1 MKSMLFKGFHAIP
14 VVFLALALTLFQG
27 CISLPNL
34 VHYLTQPSPP
44 ALTTPANEGIVHTL
58 STKLEWKSSSG
69 ANSYGLQVS
78 TNPDFTNIVDEHIGI
93 DDTYQL
99 VSGLKANTAYYWR
112 VNASNVVDTS
122 VWSKAWRFTTS
133 VLQLDKIAFSSNRT
147 GSWDIYVMNSDGANQ
162 TKITDNITGAFNTS
176 IDDIS
181 ISWSP
186 DGTKIAFDSRDRGKF
201 DVYTADS
208 DGKNV
213 SIFTTDPSHDCY
225 PAWSPDGSQIAFA
238 TNRDDSFEIY
248 VKNSDGSGK
257 QRITRNTAA
266 DLFPSWSPDGIKIA
280 FTSNRDSNDEIY
292 VMNSDGSNQTR
303 LTDNVTADLYPS
315 WSPDGT
321 KISFTSDRDGND
333 EIYVMN
339 SDGSNQTRL
348 TDNPAQDDMP
358 KWSPDGTKIVFTSN
372 RDGNFQIYVMDAD
385 GSNQTRITNNSAD
398 DRWPAWR

>member
-1 MKSMLFKGFHAIP
+1 MFLKNFTAILA
-14 VVFLALALTLFQG
+14 VFLGLALALLVG
-27 CISLPNL
+27 CTGLPDL
-34 VHYLTQPSPP
+34 AHYLTQTSPP
-44 ALTTPANEGIVHTL
+44 ALTTPANDGIVHTL
-58 STKLEWKSSSG
+58 STKLEWKPSSR

-93 DDTYQL
+93 DDTCQL
-99 VSGLKANTAYYWR
+99 VSGLKDNTIYYWR
-112 VNASNVVDTS
+112 VNASNIVYTS
-122 VWSKAWRFTTS
+122 VWSQSWRFTTS
-133 VLQLDKIAFSSNRT
+133 VLQLDKIAFSSNRS
-147 GSWDIYVMNSDGANQ
+147 GSWDIYVMDSDGTDQ

-181 ISWSP
+181 VSWSP

-201 DVYTADS
+201 DVYTEDS

-225 PAWSPDGSQIAFA
+225 PDWSPDGRQIAFA
-238 TNRDDSFEIY
+238 TNRDDNFEIY
-248 VKNSDGSGK
+248 VKNTDGSGK
-257 QRITRNTAA
+257 QRVTRNTAA
-266 DLFPSWSPDGIKIA
+266 DLFPSWSPYGTKIA
-280 FTSNRDSNDEIY
+280 FTSNRDGNDEIY

-321 KISFTSDRDGND
+321 KIAFTSDRDGND
-333 EIYVMN
+333 EIYIMN
-339 SDGSNQTRL
+339 SDGSTQTRL
-348 TDNPAQDDMP
+348 TDNPSQDDMP

-385 GSNQTRITNNSAD
+385 GSEQTRITNNSAD